1 MKIRLQKYLSQCGV
15 ASRREAE
22 EMMWEGRIKVNGKI
36 ITEMGFKVDPY
47 NDDVRVGRKA
57 VKPLEKVYYLLNKP
71 EGYVSTVRDKHAKHK
86 VTELVPPTPPV
97 YPVGR
102 LDKETEGLILLTND
116 GDLANQMTN
125 PKSNIEKEYEVTCQ
139 ARTEDLKLAKA
150 IKYLE
155 TGVLISGYKT
165 RPAKVTKLAEKD
177 GKIYFHITIKE
188 GKNRQIRK
196 MCHNAG
202 MKVRKLRRIR
212 IGNLQLKGLK
222 LGQYIKVKA
231 QELKLKTTAKS

>member
-22 EMMWEGRIKVNGKI
+22 ELIWEGRIKVNGKI
-36 ITEMGFKVDPY
+36 ISEMGVKVDPY
-47 NDDVRVGRKA
+47 NDDVRVGRKP
-57 VKPLEKVYYLLNKP
+57 VKPLERVYYILNKP

-86 VTELVPPTPPV
+86 VTDLVPPTPPV

-102 LDKETEGLILLTND
+102 LDKETEGLIILTND
-116 GDLANQMTN
+116 GELTNQLTS

-155 TGVLISGYKT
+155 TGVLITGYKT
-165 RPAKVTKLAEKD
+165 KPAKVTKLSEKD

-212 IGNLQLKGLK
+212 IGDLRLSGLK
-222 LGQYIKVKA
+222 LGQYKKVSRKD
-231 QELKLKTTAKS
+231 LNIG